1 MRILLI
7 ILLLCL
13 SVGSAMAQT
22 YRWVDENGQTVFSD
36 QPPGDSRAYSTFNE
50 TLEPLGVSGTVSGEQ
65 QQRHEQRV
73 EELLAEQ
80 QKKHKVDL
88 YVTDWCPYCEK
99 ALAFFRARN
108 IPVSVYD
115 VEKDRSAWQRKNQLA
130 PNTGVPFAVVN
141 GQKILGYNPG
151 MYEQAL
157 GL

>member
-7 ILLLCL
+7 VLLLCL

-22 YRWVDENGQTVFSD
+22 YRWVDDNGRTVFSD
-36 QPPGDSRAYSTFNE
+36 QPPGDNTAYSTFNE
-50 TLEPLGVSGTVSGEQ
+50 TLAPLSASGSVSPQ
-65 QQRHEQRV
+65 QPQPHEQRV
-73 EELLAEQ
+73 AELLAEQ
-80 QKKHKVDL
+80 QKQQSVEL

-99 ALAFFRARN
+99 AIAFFRARS

-130 PNTGVPFAVVN
+130 PNSGVPLAVVN

-151 MYEQAL
+151 MYERAL
-157 GL
+157 KL